1 MDVEYETC
9 NHIDSLARWSVL
21 TVSHID
27 RWLAIDPIYPYEW
40 GCSQVLF
47 L

>member
-1 MDVEYETC
+1 MYIFKAQLYGTGSRSTV
-9 NHIDSLARWSVL
+9 VL
-21 TVSHID
+21 D

-40 GCSQVLF
+40 VCSQVLF

>member
-1 MDVEYETC
+1 VQLD
-9 NHIDSLARWSVL
+9 
-21 TVSHID
+21 ID